1 MMMIKRVGAGL
12 GRAAAAGTMAACTVA
27 AGALVVMVPG
37 TAVAVSA
44 DGGDAEGV
52 TVWRAPGQAQTLTG
66 EVWTMRGCAY
76 GILSPHIGMSCR
88 YEVLV

>member
-12 GRAAAAGTMAACTVA
+12 GRAAVVGTLAAGTVA
-27 AGALVVMVPG
+27 AGAAVVMGPG
-37 TAVAVSA
+37 TAIAVSS
-44 DGGDAEGV
+44 DGGDTEGV

-76 GILSPHIGMSCR
+76 GILPPHIGMSCR
-88 YEVLV
+88 YEVLA